1 MIHPVLRTVFYY
13 IFVSTFKTLIPTLA
27 KKNILVIEDNHAI
40 LDVITLI
47 LESEA
52 FNVAG
57 LNKGAD
63 FINHVHEFG
72 PDVIIMDIMLPD
84 ADGRL
89 LLKELKDTQSTQHIP
104 VLMISARYNANNY
117 MLDETAADDFM
128 AKPFNIDDLMDKIY
142 ALLRK

>member
-1 MIHPVLRTVFYY
+1 
-13 IFVSTFKTLIPTLA
+13 LA

-52 FNVAG
+52 FHVAG

-63 FINHVHEFG
+63 FIDHVHEFE

-84 ADGRL
+84 ADGRT
-89 LLKELKDTQSTQHIP
+89 LLKELKNTSGTEHIP
-104 VLMISARYNANNY
+104 VLLISARYNANNY
-117 MLDETAADDFM
+117 TLDGIEADDFM
-128 AKPFNIDDLMDKIY
+128 AKPFNIDELMDKIY

>member
-1 MIHPVLRTVFYY
+1 M
-13 IFVSTFKTLIPTLA
+13 A

-63 FINHVHEFG
+63 FINHVQEFK
-72 PDVIIMDIMLPD
+72 PDVVIMDIMLPD
-84 ADGRL
+84 IDGRV
-89 LLKELKDTQSTQHIP
+89 LLKELKETGETKHIP
-104 VLMISARYNANNY
+104 ALMISARYNATNY
-117 MLDETAADDFM
+117 ILDGIEADDFM
-128 AKPFNIDDLMDKIY
+128 AKPFNIDELMDKIY
-142 ALLRK
+142 ALLKKSSI

>member
-1 MIHPVLRTVFYY
+1 M
-13 IFVSTFKTLIPTLA
+13 A
-27 KKNILVIEDNHAI
+27 KKNILVIEDNYAI

-52 FNVAG
+52 FNVDG

-63 FINHVHEFG
+63 FINHVHKLT

-84 ADGRL
+84 TDGRL
-89 LLKELKDTQSTQHIP
+89 LLKELKATATTQHIP
-104 VLMISARYNANNY
+104 VLMISARYNASNY
-117 MLDETAADDFM
+117 ALDGIEADDFM
-128 AKPFNIDDLMDKIY
+128 SKPFNIDELMDKIY

>member
-1 MIHPVLRTVFYY
+1 M
-13 IFVSTFKTLIPTLA
+13 A
-27 KKNILVIEDNHAI
+27 KKNVLVIEDNHAI

-52 FNVAG
+52 FNVDG

-63 FINHVHEFG
+63 FIKHVLEFN

-84 ADGRL
+84 VDGRA
-89 LLKELKDTQSTQHIP
+89 LLKELKSAEATKDIP

-117 MLDETAADDFM
+117 ALDGVEADDFM

-142 ALLRK
+142 ALLKR

>member
-1 MIHPVLRTVFYY
+1 M
-13 IFVSTFKTLIPTLA
+13 A

-63 FINHVHEFG
+63 FINHVKDFN

-84 ADGRL
+84 IDGRV
-89 LLKELKDTQSTQHIP
+89 LLKELKETDSTSHIP
-104 VLMISARYNANNY
+104 VLMISARYNSNNY
-117 MLDETAADDFM
+117 TLDGISADDFM
-128 AKPFNIDDLMDKIY
+128 AKPFNIDELMDKIY
-142 ALLRK
+142 ALLKKALI

>member
-1 MIHPVLRTVFYY
+1 
-13 IFVSTFKTLIPTLA
+13 LA

-52 FNVAG
+52 FNVDG

-63 FINHVHEFG
+63 FIDHVQKFN

-89 LLKELKDTQSTQHIP
+89 LLKELKDTATTQHIP
-104 VLMISARYNANNY
+104 VLMISARYNASNY
-117 MLDETAADDFM
+117 TLDGIEADDFM
-128 AKPFNIDDLMDKIY
+128 AKPFNIDELMDKIY

>member
-1 MIHPVLRTVFYY
+1 MFFILYLLYNFNEVE
-13 IFVSTFKTLIPTLA
+13 TLA

-52 FNVAG
+52 FNVSG
-57 LNKGAD
+57 LNNGTN
-63 FINHVHEFG
+63 FIDHVQKFC

-84 ADGRL
+84 IDGRL
-89 LLKELKDTQSTQHIP
+89 LLKELKETEATSHIP

-117 MLDETAADDFM
+117 SLDGISADDFM
-128 AKPFNIDDLMDKIY
+128 AKPFNIDELMDKIY
-142 ALLRK
+142 ALLKK

>member
-1 MIHPVLRTVFYY
+1 M
-13 IFVSTFKTLIPTLA
+13 A

-52 FNVAG
+52 FNVDG

-63 FINHVHEFG
+63 FIKHVREFN

-84 ADGRL
+84 TDGRV
-89 LLKELKDTQSTQHIP
+89 LLKELKNVEATKDIP
-104 VLMISARYNANNY
+104 VLMISARYNASNY
-117 MLDETAADDFM
+117 SLDGIEADDFM

-142 ALLRK
+142 ALLKK

>member
-1 MIHPVLRTVFYY
+1 M
-13 IFVSTFKTLIPTLA
+13 A

-52 FNVAG
+52 FNVDG

-63 FINHVHEFG
+63 FLHHVQNFK

-84 ADGRL
+84 TDGRI
-89 LLKELKDTQSTQHIP
+89 LLKELKQSASTSHIP
-104 VLMISARYNANNY
+104 VLMISARYNSGNY
-117 MLDETAADDFM
+117 MLDDVAADDFM
-128 AKPFNIDDLMDKIY
+128 AKPFNIDELMDKIY
-142 ALLRK
+142 ALIKK

>member
-1 MIHPVLRTVFYY
+1 M
-13 IFVSTFKTLIPTLA
+13 A

-63 FINHVHEFG
+63 FIDHVQEFN

-84 ADGRL
+84 IDGRV
-89 LLKELKDTQSTQHIP
+89 LLKELKETPSTSHIP
-104 VLMISARYNANNY
+104 VLMISARYNSTNY
-117 MLDETAADDFM
+117 TLDGISADDFM
-128 AKPFNIDDLMDKIY
+128 AKPFNIDELMDKIY
-142 ALLRK
+142 ALLKK

>member
-1 MIHPVLRTVFYY
+1 M
-13 IFVSTFKTLIPTLA
+13 A
-27 KKNILVIEDNHAI
+27 KKNILVVEDNHAI

-63 FINHVHEFG
+63 FINHVQEFK

-84 ADGRL
+84 TDGRV
-89 LLKELKDTQSTQHIP
+89 LLKELKENESTAQIP
-104 VLMISARYNANNY
+104 VLMISARYNATNY
-117 MLDETAADDFM
+117 VTNEDVTADDFM
-128 AKPFNIDDLMDKIY
+128 AKPFNIDELMDKIY
-142 ALLRK
+142 ALLKKEAN

>member
-1 MIHPVLRTVFYY
+1 L
-13 IFVSTFKTLIPTLA
+13 S

-63 FINHVHEFG
+63 FIEHVSEFN

-84 ADGRL
+84 IDGRV
-89 LLKELKDTQSTQHIP
+89 LLKELKEKASTNHIP
-104 VLMISARYNANNY
+104 VLMISARYNATNY
-117 MLDETAADDFM
+117 TLDGVSADDFM
-128 AKPFNIDDLMDKIY
+128 AKPFNIDELMDKIY
-142 ALLRK
+142 ALLKA

>member
-1 MIHPVLRTVFYY
+1 M
-13 IFVSTFKTLIPTLA
+13 A
-27 KKNILVIEDNHAI
+27 KKTILVVEDNHAI

-52 FNVAG
+52 FNVVG

-63 FINHVHEFG
+63 FIKHVKDIK

-84 ADGRL
+84 VDGRV
-89 LLKELKDTQSTQHIP
+89 LLKDLRNENSVSHIP

-117 MLDETAADDFM
+117 MLDEVTADDFM
-128 AKPFNIDDLMDKIY
+128 AKPFNIDELMDKIY
-142 ALLRK
+142 ALLKK

>member
-1 MIHPVLRTVFYY
+1 M
-13 IFVSTFKTLIPTLA
+13 S

-52 FNVAG
+52 FHVAG

-63 FINHVHEFG
+63 FINHVKEFG

-84 ADGRL
+84 IDGRVL
-89 LLKELKDTQSTQHIP
+89 LRELKENPLTQHIP
-104 VLMISARYNANNY
+104 VLMISARYNSSNY
-117 MLDETAADDFM
+117 TLDGISADDFM
-128 AKPFNIDDLMDKIY
+128 AKPFNIDELMDKIY
-142 ALLRK
+142 ALLKK

>member
-1 MIHPVLRTVFYY
+1 M
-13 IFVSTFKTLIPTLA
+13 A

-63 FINHVHEFG
+63 FINHVTEFK
-72 PDVIIMDIMLPD
+72 PDVIVMDIMLPD
-84 ADGRL
+84 IDGRV
-89 LLKELKDTQSTQHIP
+89 LLKELKNNPLTMHIP
-104 VLMISARYNANNY
+104 ALMISARYNASNY
-117 MLDETAADDFM
+117 MLDDVAADDFM

-142 ALLRK
+142 ALLRKSSI

>member
-1 MIHPVLRTVFYY
+1 M
-13 IFVSTFKTLIPTLA
+13 A

-63 FINHVHEFG
+63 FITHVHDLN

-84 ADGRL
+84 ADGRV
-89 LLKELKDTQSTQHIP
+89 LLKELKDTATTKHIP
-104 VLMISARYNANNY
+104 VLMISARYNASNY
-117 MLDETAADDFM
+117 AVDDLLADDFM
-128 AKPFNIDDLMDKIY
+128 AKPFNIDELMDKIY
-142 ALLRK
+142 ALLKK

>member
-1 MIHPVLRTVFYY
+1 M
-13 IFVSTFKTLIPTLA
+13 A

-63 FINHVHEFG
+63 FISHVHEFN

-84 ADGRL
+84 TDGRE
-89 LLKELKDTQSTQHIP
+89 LLKEIKATDTTKHIP

-117 MLDETAADDFM
+117 TLDGIEADDFM

-142 ALLRK
+142 ALLKKGVN